1 MIRPIHIIWAALIM
15 GIGTA
20 LFMVAYEVDAKEKE
34 LTRLHAD
41 IRRTTESMHVLRA
54 EWSFLND
61 PTRLDRLATDHLGLQ
76 PIRPEQYVTVA
87 SLPARPAPLPA
98 PSSKTEPPAP
108 GDVPMASLP
117 NGATTGSA
125 QARVAGG
132 GRVTVTPVPTIKPM
146 LAKLT
151 KAGGG
156 Q

>member
-1 MIRPIHIIWAALIM
+1 
-15 GIGTA
+15 
-20 LFMVAYEVDAKEKE
+20 
-34 LTRLHAD
+34 
-41 IRRTTESMHVLRA
+41 
-54 EWSFLND
+54 
-61 PTRLDRLATDHLGLQ
+61 
-76 PIRPEQYVTVA
+76 
-87 SLPARPAPLPA
+87 
-98 PSSKTEPPAP
+98 SKTEPPAP